1 MGFRVDR
8 TSEDLKRELT
18 DIIRHVK
25 DPRVSSILTI
35 IKVTIFPTTC
45 PTARCMS
52 ARWREWK
59 RPRKRLKGLN
69 PPTVLSNMRL
79 TRASRCHIPISTS
92 SPTTPL
98 NTASIAKILNSLEI
112 KQDEDEVEDEE

>member
-35 IKVTIFPTTC
+35 IKVDLSND
-45 PTARCMS
+45 MS
-52 ARWREWK
+52 HCKVYVSSLEGMEKAKEAA
-59 RPRKRLKGLN
+59 KGLN
-69 PPTVLSNMRL
+69 HANGFIKHVS
-79 TRASRCHIPISTS
+79 TRASRCAASRTSTS

-98 NTASIAKILNSLEI
+98 NTAPASPKS
-112 KQDEDEVEDEE
+112 